1 MGMIQ
6 ANLNQLMLSAWG
18 SVATLAGIGKK
29 VGEGFKKKPEVDSPK
44 VSSET
49 TGSMGN
55 IVKIGRLNR
64 NKYAQAIAYLS
75 SDSAVDSKAISR
87 GFSISERLAQASS
100 LSVTPKKEEGGKK

>member
-29 VGEGFKKKPEVDSPK
+29 VGEGFKKKPEVESPK

-55 IVKIGRLNR
+55 IVKQGRMKR
-64 NKYAQAIAYLS
+64 NPYVNAAKATMSANNKIAEKAVS
-75 SDSAVDSKAISR
+75 SSFSVNDRLEQVKA
-87 GFSISERLAQASS
+87 ASS
-100 LSVTPKKEEGGKK
+100 LSIMGGNK